1 MKIGVL
7 KETKPEEY
15 RVPLVPAGAAAL
27 IERGHSVWVQA
38 AAGVG
43 AGFADEAYRQA
54 GAELVATAADV
65 YAAADLLL
73 KVKEPTPPEFAGFR
87 TGQALFCYLHSETR
101 PQLVDLLLER
111 QLTAIAFENVR
122 ASDGSLPLL
131 APMSIIAGQQ
141 AIVQGMQFL
150 CNHRGGVGTS
160 LVAYP
165 GLEPPR
171 VVVLGAG
178 VAGWHAALT
187 AAGLGAEVALFEID
201 LERIRQ
207 IAPGLPANVRVLHS
221 LSVDLEPYLVRA
233 NLIVNAATVP
243 PASDRHLIDR
253 SLLKRLQPG
262 TVIVDVTANLG
273 GAVETIDRY
282 TTHDDPVWQVDGVIH
297 YAVTN
302 IPGTVARTASRALA
316 MAVLPYLLELAD
328 LGVPRALLEN
338 PALCSGLTAIA
349 GRLTWQE
356 AGRMQDRP
364 WIEPER
370 AVREMSERAAGRPAL
385 QSMLGD

>member
-15 RVPLVPAGAAAL
+15 RVPLVPAGAATL

-43 AGFADEAYRQA
+43 AGFADEDYRQA
-54 GAELVATAADV
+54 GAAIVASAADV
-65 YAAADLLL
+65 TTAADLLL

-101 PQLVDLLLER
+101 PQLLDLLLER
-111 QLTAIAFENVR
+111 RLTAIAFENVR
-122 ASDGSLPLL
+122 AADGSLPLL

-141 AIVQGMQFL
+141 AILQGAQFL

-201 LERIRQ
+201 LDRIRR
-207 IAPGLPANVRVLHS
+207 ITPHLPPNVRVLHS
-221 LSVDLEPYLVRA
+221 LSVELGPYLARA
-233 NLIVNAATVP
+233 DLIVNTATVP
-243 PASDRHLIDR
+243 PASERHLIDR
-253 SLLKRLQPG
+253 SMLKRLQPG

-282 TTHDDPVWQVDGVIH
+282 TSHNDPVWSVDGVIH

-316 MAVLPYLLELAD
+316 MAVLPVLLELAD
-328 LGVPRALLEN
+328 LGVLPALREN
-338 PALCSGLTAIA
+338 PALCAGLTAIA
-349 GRLTWQE
+349 GRLTWHE

-370 AVREMSERAAGRPAL
+370 AVREMGERANGR
-385 QSMLGD
+385 